1 MKKIV
6 IITSFVILVI
16 LSGCSNKPERVIF
29 EGKSNNWSVSINYV
43 REKSKYIGTPVIK
56 YLGTDKVIKAEVDVI
71 NKNDKGPFNP
81 SNTVDMM
88 DYFKKDE
95 DVHLVAKEEVSS
107 YKEVRSVTIRWA
119 TEVQTFEEGFVL
131 NQVNEGEEHK

>member
-6 IITSFVILVI
+6 ILTSIVIMVVLT
-16 LSGCSNKPERVIF
+16 GCSNKPERVTY

-56 YLGTDKVIKAEVDVI
+56 YLGTDKVTKAEIDVI
-71 NKNDKGPFNP
+71 NKNDNGPFNP

-95 DVHLVAKEEVSS
+95 DVQLVAKEEVSS
-107 YKEVRSVTIRWA
+107 YKDVRSVTIRWA
-119 TEVQTFEEGFVL
+119 TDGQTFEEGFVL
-131 NQVNEGEEHK
+131 NQINDGE

>member
-1 MKKIV
+1 MKKII

-16 LSGCSNKPERVIF
+16 LSSCSNKPEGVIF
-29 EGKSNNWSVSINYV
+29 EGKSVNWSVSINYV

-56 YLGTDKVIKAEVDVI
+56 YIGTDKVIKAEIDVI

-107 YKEVRSVTIRWA
+107 YKDVRSVTIRWA

-131 NQVNEGEEHK
+131 RR